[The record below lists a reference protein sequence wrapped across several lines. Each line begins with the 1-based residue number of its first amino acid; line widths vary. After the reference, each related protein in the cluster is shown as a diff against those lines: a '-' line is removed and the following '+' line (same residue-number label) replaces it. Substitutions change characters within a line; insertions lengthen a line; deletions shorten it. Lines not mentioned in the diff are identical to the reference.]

1 VSSAGF
7 GTPIGTRRD
16 ADADAGPEHRCD
28 GYATIWELNQV
39 PCREAPP
46 GSAHRVKGPRAA
58 RPTTQETTMPKYL
71 LHDEDT
77 PQELAGGRS

>member
-1 VSSAGF
+1 MSRSADRLRSSG
-7 GTPIGTRRD
+7 
-16 ADADAGPEHRCD
+16 E
-28 GYATIWELNQV
+28 
-39 PCREAPP
+39 
-46 GSAHRVKGPRAA
+46 GPRAA